1 MSQKGLDNK
10 NRWRSKT
17 VGFRVSPEEWDE
29 LERKVRLCGYQ
40 KKQEYITDCL
50 FHHKVTA
57 AGNPLMFIQFKKEL
71 KKIHEELLRIDNA
84 SEVSGDLIDTVHT
97 MLEILEAFEKN
108 EKR

>member
-1 MSQKGLDNK
+1 MSQKRLDNK

-17 VGFRVSPEEWDE
+17 VGFRVSPEEWAE

-57 AGNPLMFIQFKKEL
+57 TGNPLMFIQFKKEL
-71 KKIHEELLRIDNA
+71 KMIHEELLRIDNA
-84 SEVSGDLIDTVHT
+84 SEVSGDLIETVHT
-97 MLEILEAFEKN
+97 MLEILEAFGKN
-108 EKR
+108 E